1 MATAGRPILSQPS
14 EPPEADDALPTARV
28 RRRRWLPSVVW
39 IVPVVAAVV
48 AGYLVYGHLQTRGPT
63 ITIRF
68 AEVTGVRED
77 QTEIRHR
84 GVPVGRVQRV
94 ELSDDQ
100 KHALVTARL
109 RREASGIATE
119 GSAFWIVRPEVR
131 LNDISGLGT
140 IVSGPYIE
148 VRPGSGKA
156 QAQFTGLD
164 REPLTERPGLRL
176 ILATGR
182 LGPVKPDSPVS
193 YRGIVVGTVTRTEL
207 SRDATAAHVEVV
219 IFRRYTRLVR
229 VGSRFWTVGD
239 VDVRVSLFRG
249 VEIDLDSLRSL
260 VTGGVAFG
268 TPEDPSLPLARDG
281 TIFALHDRPE
291 DDWLKWQP
299 KIPVAASE

>member
-1 MATAGRPILSQPS
+1 MATAERPIVSEPS
-14 EPPEADDALPTARV
+14 EPPEPDEVVPAARI

-39 IVPVVAAVV
+39 IVPIVAAAV
-48 AGYLVYGHLQTRGPT
+48 AGYLVYGRLQERGPT
-63 ITIRF
+63 VTIRF
-68 AEVTGVRED
+68 AEATGVRED

-84 GVPVGRVQRV
+84 GVPVGRVERV
-94 ELSDDQ
+94 ELTNDQ

-109 RREASGIATE
+109 RREASGLATE
-119 GSAFWIVRPEVR
+119 GSVFWIVRPEVR
-131 LNDISGLGT
+131 LGDISRLGT

-164 REPLTERPGLRL
+164 REPLAERPGLRL

-207 SRDATAAHVEVV
+207 SRDSTAAHVEVV

-239 VDVRVSLFRG
+239 VDIKVSLFKG

-260 VTGGVAFG
+260 VTGGIAFG
-268 TPEDPSLPLARDG
+268 TPEDPNLPPAKDG
-281 TIFALHDRPE
+281 TIFVLHDRPE
-291 DDWLKWQP
+291 QDWLRWQP
-299 KIPVAASE
+299 KISIAASD